1 MSEGGRIRVLSIER
15 ELSGTDRPP
24 LQVEPIPNTAFK
36 AGPRTALSPD
46 GRWLAYESI
55 EVEPQIQVRP
65 FPNVDDGSTQISA
78 NGGTQPVWSRSG
90 QELFYLDL
98 TGAMIAVPVRMSP
111 SFTTGSP
118 TRLFD
123 GRYTAGGSGP
133 SYDVAPDGRFL
144 MIKDAAADQVSTNLV
159 VVWNWVDEL
168 NRLLPSR

>member
-1 MSEGGRIRVLSIER
+1 
-15 ELSGTDRPP
+15 
-24 LQVEPIPNTAFK
+24 
-36 AGPRTALSPD
+36 
-46 GRWLAYESI
+46 
-55 EVEPQIQVRP
+55 
-65 FPNVDDGSTQISA
+65 VDDGSTQISA
-78 NGGTQPVWSRSG
+78 NAGTQPVWSRSG

-133 SYDVAPDGRFL
+133 SYDVAPDGRLL
-144 MIKDAAADQVSTNLV
+144 MIKDAAVDQVSTSLV